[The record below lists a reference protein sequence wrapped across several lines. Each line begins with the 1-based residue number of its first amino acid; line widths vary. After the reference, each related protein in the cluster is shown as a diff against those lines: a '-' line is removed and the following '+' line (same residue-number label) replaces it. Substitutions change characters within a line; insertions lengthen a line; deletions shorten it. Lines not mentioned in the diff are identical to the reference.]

1 MWVDIFDRCYP
12 IPPPVVI
19 ARREPE
25 EYQLRVI
32 VWNVMDVE
40 FEEQSIV
47 TSEPMTD
54 IVVKG

>member
-1 MWVDIFDRCYP
+1 MDIFDRCYP